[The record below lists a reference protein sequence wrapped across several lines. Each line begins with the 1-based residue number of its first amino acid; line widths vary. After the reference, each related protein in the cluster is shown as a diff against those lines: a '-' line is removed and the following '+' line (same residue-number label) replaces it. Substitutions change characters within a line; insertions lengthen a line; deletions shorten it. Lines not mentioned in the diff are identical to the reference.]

1 MPPQNKKE
9 SVLENKLM
17 TLYKEGMISFLK
29 MHPSHFDEAIQLAI
43 SDKQPYSW
51 RAAFLLWGCMEEN
64 DIRIRKY
71 VRSFVD
77 SIKTKKDG
85 HQRELL
91 KILYKMEIN
100 EKYEAQL
107 FNICM
112 NLWEQID
119 KDPSVRITAL
129 KFIIKLVKKYPEL
142 LAEIM
147 VLTQDQYLE
156 SLSPGVKRS
165 ANRII
170 NEAIRK

>member
-1 MPPQNKKE
+1 MQQKNIME

-29 MHPSHFDEAIQLAI
+29 THPNHFDEAVQLATT
-43 SDKQPYSW
+43 DKQPYSW

-71 VRSFVD
+71 VKSIVD

-100 EKYEAQL
+100 EKYEARL

-112 NLWEQID
+112 GLWEQID

-129 KFIIKLVKKYPEL
+129 KFIIKIAKKYPEL
-142 LAEIM
+142 LAEIK

-165 ANRII
+165 ATKII
-170 NEAIRK
+170 IEAIRK